1 MDSKKTIKQFVGP
14 NLVPQIIL
22 LLIPF
27 IGWFFGLILLFFT
40 TIPEI
45 IRTNKGIAKL
55 EAAGKLEQ
63 AAAEIKSATAK
74 RFVNGNIIL
83 TDNYI
88 FCKNNGFI
96 FTYDEVQW
104 AYRHRFTQT
113 ALFIPIKVS
122 DSLYLATATLK
133 PRGVVSM
140 GKDKLDEIKNVI
152 VEIYRHNN
160 NCLVGYSQEN
170 IAKYRALSAR

>member
-22 LLIPF
+22 LLIPI
-27 IGWFFGLILLFFT
+27 IGWFFGLVLLLFT
-40 TIPEI
+40 TIPGI
-45 IRTNKGIAKL
+45 IRVNKGIAKL

-74 RFVNGNIIL
+74 RFVNGKIIL

-104 AYRHRFTQT
+104 VYQHRHTQT
-113 ALFIPIKVS
+113 VFFIPIKVT

-140 GKDKLDEIKNVI
+140 GKDKLDEIKNAI
-152 VEIYRHNN
+152 VEIYQHNN
-160 NCLVGYSQEN
+160 KCLIGYTKEN
-170 IAKYRALSAR
+170 VAGYKALSAR